1 MWLTRIL
8 HFLLSIIIIISI
20 IISVLS
26 SDINDNESSRIF
38 TLHLIVAQSNVK
50 KALVGTLFV
59 IYRLQ
64 TSRRLFSSSNCEY
77 DLLSEVPVV
86 TAEKVAEE
94 EECAPASR

>member
-8 HFLLSIIIIISI
+8 HFLLSIIIISI
-20 IISVLS
+20 II
-26 SDINDNESSRIF
+26 I
-38 TLHLIVAQSNVK
+38 
-50 KALVGTLFV
+50 
-59 IYRLQ
+59 
-64 TSRRLFSSSNCEY
+64 RLFSSSSYEY